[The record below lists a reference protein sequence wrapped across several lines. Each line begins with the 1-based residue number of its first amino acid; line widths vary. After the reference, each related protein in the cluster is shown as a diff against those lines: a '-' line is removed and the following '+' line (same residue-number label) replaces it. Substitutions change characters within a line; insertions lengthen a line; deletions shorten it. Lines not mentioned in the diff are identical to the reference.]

1 MSINSDISWDF
12 HVQRLCQN
20 MYYHLS
26 LLRRL
31 RPIFPKDLLQV
42 YKSYIQPRLD
52 YGITLY
58 ACSTQKNIDL
68 VQRVQNHA
76 ARLIT
81 GNFDY
86 INCRGIDL
94 IKSLNLYTIRERRDY
109 FLTIL
114 MFKAIHG
121 MAPMYLS
128 DRIVM
133 NFDVN
138 AMTPEGHIWIYIS
151 LHYTKSPIE
160 IVLCI
165 WVANCGMNCLN
176 LYKILGILNHLNVI
190 IECTNLSLTH
200 DQIDILIFF
209 CNLSVS
215 AWQRCNDYFPTLNKF
230 RSVHGY
236 GLLYF
241 TRHRV

>member
-1 MSINSDISWDF
+1 MNFVSEKVCEPCNSCTACHRKVKCF
-12 HVQRLCQN
+12 VTCFC
-20 MYYHLS
+20 LS
-26 LLRRL
+26 YLL
-31 RPIFPKDLLQV
+31 
-42 YKSYIQPRLD
+42 
-52 YGITLY
+52 
-58 ACSTQKNIDL
+58 NIDL

-81 GNFDY
+81 GKFDY

-94 IKSLNLYTIRERRDY
+94 IKSLNLYTIHERRDY

-121 MAPMYLS
+121 IAPRYLS

-138 AMTPEGHIWIYIS
+138 GYDTIVLEGQIWIYIS
-151 LHYTKSPIE
+151 LHYTKRPIE

-165 WVANCGMNCLN
+165 WVANCGINCLN

-215 AWQRCNDYFPTLNKF
+215 AWQWCNDYFPTLNKF